1 MTQYICI
8 HNYEDFTLDS
18 SVEEAFEEMQTK
30 YSNVEIDDCEF
41 YELIPLKVERE
52 VMWNIEKKDQ

>member
-52 VMWNIEKKDQ
+52 VMWSIEKKDQ